1 MHPTFH
7 DKLDRPLRSLRIS
20 VTDRCNLRCTYCMPE
35 EAYRWLPRA
44 DLLDF
49 DEIKRVAEI
58 FARLGVN
65 KIRLTGGEPLLR
77 RDLPVLVSYLA
88 AIDGIEDLALTCNGL
103 LLAEQAEAL
112 KRAGLSRLTVSLD
125 TLRPERFKAITRRAA
140 LPQVLEGLEAAQRA
154 GFTRIKLDTVVLR
167 GTNDDEMIDLL
178 DFARAHDMELRFI
191 EYMDVGGATR
201 WSRQQLTSKKD
212 MLARINA
219 HYSAGKRGTGE
230 AVKAQAVTDP
240 AATARRFSL
249 PDGTSDAMVF
259 GIIASTT
266 EPFCKACDRSRLTA
280 DGRWFL
286 CLYAKKGVDLREP
299 LRRGAGPDE
308 LLELIQSTWQERE
321 DRGAEK
327 RFALAERGPLFQA
340 EELRGDPHLEM
351 HTRGG

>member
-1 MHPTFH
+1 
-7 DKLDRPLRSLRIS
+7 
-20 VTDRCNLRCTYCMPE
+20 
-35 EAYRWLPRA
+35 
-44 DLLDF
+44 
-49 DEIKRVAEI
+49 
-58 FARLGVN
+58 
-65 KIRLTGGEPLLR
+65 
-77 RDLPVLVSYLA
+77 
-88 AIDGIEDLALTCNGL
+88 
-103 LLAEQAEAL
+103 
-112 KRAGLSRLTVSLD
+112 
-125 TLRPERFKAITRRAA
+125 
-140 LPQVLEGLEAAQRA
+140 
-154 GFTRIKLDTVVLR
+154 
-167 GTNDDEMIDLL
+167 MIDLL

-230 AVKAQAVTDP
+230 AVKLQAVTDP